1 MPSCRNRPAPP
12 PRQGPAVRPFLGRVS
27 GSHGR
32 RDGQGVVRVAVYL
45 GTDQARR
52 LRHLLGREEL
62 GVPRGASRVLAVA
75 LERYL
80 TEREGRG

>member
-1 MPSCRNRPAPP
+1 M
-12 PRQGPAVRPFLGRVS
+12 
-27 GSHGR
+27 
-32 RDGQGVVRVAVYL
+32 AVYL